1 MTLPRSI
8 YDRNPL
14 CEETKRNWPEN
25 GHDLKPRF
33 EAFAFSHCAAFIM
46 ESPNDPTPAQG

>member
-1 MTLPRSI
+1 MTLLRFIFDS
-8 YDRNPL
+8 NPL
-14 CEETKRNWPEN
+14 CDEVKRGCAPE
-25 GHDLKPRF
+25 PRF